1 MNRDLNQSAN
11 RPVLSY
17 IEEVSC
23 KFFATPF
30 VEIKT
35 NVAKKPK
42 ITKFMLKTFFSFQIK
57 L

>member
-17 IEEVSC
+17 FEEVSC
-23 KFFATPF
+23 KFIATPF

-35 NVAKKPK
+35 TMAKKPK
-42 ITKFMLKTFFSFQIK
+42 TTKFMLKTIFFPN
-57 L
+57 

>member
-23 KFFATPF
+23 KFIATPF

-35 NVAKKPK
+35 TMAKKPK
-42 ITKFMLKTFFSFQIK
+42 TTKFMLKTIFFPN
-57 L
+57 